1 MEAYSVTKHARN
13 AIGKAARVELMGTGV
28 HVMTVCPGYIATD
41 FAANAVKG
49 KERQRLN
56 RAGEGISAE
65 GVANAVFRGY
75 LKRKREIVVPWRG
88 CIVIFFYRTLPGGV
102 GFGMKLRLRPA
113 DEGTAGGG
121 AGKKGL

>member
-1 MEAYSVTKHARN
+1 MARYCGTTHALN

-65 GVANAVFRGY
+65 RVANAVFRGY
-75 LKRKREIVVPWRG
+75 LKRKRAIVVPWRG
-88 CIVIFFYRTLPGGV
+88 LMVIFFYRSLPGVVYSGV
-102 GFGMKLRLRPA
+102 EQLLRPA
-113 DEGTAGGG
+113 AAGTA
-121 AGKKGL
+121 